1 MHGKIANFCTRRAV
15 FQIPSA
21 RHFLKQLEET
31 SSYILKF
38 PFLEMLV
45 NDDGWLNEGKI
56 FKNCFD
62 AMIIN
67 FVLICL
73 WLNVFKYVY
82 ITNVPL
88 FTRMV
93 QDSNVCFVICFI

>member
-38 PFLEMLV
+38 PF
-45 NDDGWLNEGKI
+45 
-56 FKNCFD
+56 
-62 AMIIN
+62 
-67 FVLICL
+67 
-73 WLNVFKYVY
+73 
-82 ITNVPL
+82 
-88 FTRMV
+88 
-93 QDSNVCFVICFI
+93 